1 MDYASAAV
9 WSTSYK
15 NNLPDSAFLYIEPG
29 GKKDE
34 DGKTTPRSLRHFP
47 YKDSTGKIDIIHVR
61 NAIARIPTA
70 SIPKGLK
77 KPLQDK
83 ARRLLKDSNKRSKS
97 HLFKSLLNKIAISSY
112 DDQLVPPS
120 TPDSF
125 NSSNPDNSDPCCA
138 VLHFGS
144 PNNYRYQQ
152 IEALKNQVKNNSLPR
167 KEFQRKYTETIIA
180 LVSDLIYDYC
190 DCNDFN
196 SVGSGSSPSPCHKAL
211 QSKLSS
217 TPSMTI
223 WIDELE
229 NIFQQNK
236 PSHVDILQSFNI
248 AFSELA
254 DAATDVFQ
262 TDGATAGWTIDPRT
276 NNLKDFL
283 DDMCKI
289 KDTEPIQYSFTSA
302 EFTKAVAANQF
313 FLRAIDKIYIDASLS
328 VADIESLTA
337 NCPPSTGDESVI
349 SLLGALGAGAAGLTV
364 VGYLGAILKGNV
376 KKCANKRQAAQTATT
391 KLLALL
397 GAGVGSFS
405 ATQVSEA
412 EIVDR
417 VEDIIIKD
425 CEGRLPYSCG
435 EGGFEGPD
443 DGDESGEVDAPDG
456 GGIGGI
462 G

>member
-34 DGKTTPRSLRHFP
+34 DGKTAPRSLRHFP
-47 YKDSTGKIDIIHVR
+47 YKDSTGKIDIIHLR

-112 DDQLVPPS
+112 DDQLAPPS
-120 TPDSF
+120 KPNSF

-180 LVSDLIYDYC
+180 LVSDFIHDYC
-190 DCNDFN
+190 ACNYFSSTDTGSN
-196 SVGSGSSPSPCHKAL
+196 SSLCYDAL

-217 TPSMTI
+217 TTSMIT

-229 NIFQQNK
+229 NLFQQNR
-236 PSHVDILQSFNI
+236 PSHVSILQSFSI
-248 AFSELA
+248 AFSEFIA
-254 DAATDVFQ
+254 AATDVFLMHS
-262 TDGATAGWTIDPRT
+262 ATGGFTIDPRT

-283 DDMCKI
+283 EDMCKI
-289 KDTEPIQYSFTSA
+289 EDTQPLQYAYTMA
-302 EFTKAVAANQF
+302 DFTKAVMESQAF
-313 FLRAIDKIYIDASLS
+313 MRAIDKIYIDASLS

-337 NCPPSTGDESVI
+337 DCPPSTGDESVI
-349 SLLGALGAGAAGLTV
+349 SLLGALGAGAASVTV
-364 VGYLGAILKGNV
+364 VTALGAIFKGNV
-376 KKCANKRQAAQTATT
+376 KKCADKRKAAQRATT
-391 KLLALL
+391 QLLALL

-435 EGGFEGPD
+435 EGGFEGD
-443 DGDESGEVDAPDG
+443 DDEGGEPVDPPSGGEVG
-456 GGIGGI
+456 GLQ
-462 G
+462 